1 MTDGIYAK
9 LTNTEYTNN
18 IVDFVKARG
27 KLYKVKITSNVENA
41 MIKMDGVI
49 KDFGMYA
56 ENSTIKYEVSAEGY
70 TTKIGSIN
78 VEKSDKTENIELEV
92 SNTGRNKATKQNNE
106 ENNL

>member
-1 MTDGIYAK
+1 MIDGIYAK

-41 MIKMDGVI
+41 IIKMDGVI

-56 ENSTIKYEVSAEGY
+56 ENSTINYEVSAEGY
-70 TTKIGSIN
+70 TTKSGSIK
-78 VEKSDKTENIELEV
+78 VDKSDKEENIELEV
-92 SNTGRNKATKQNNE
+92 PNTGRNKATKNE
-106 ENNL
+106 EDNL